1 MSLYQFWLKPQECY
15 LPVIRWLKPTA
26 MKPVLFTLFP
36 RSEERV
42 GKRSDAGVSKLADN
56 TTS

>member
-1 MSLYQFWLKPQECY
+1 
-15 LPVIRWLKPTA
+15 

-42 GKRSDAGVSKLADN
+42 DKRSDAGVSKLADN
-56 TTS
+56 THHCRPFQGTDSKCRKMALAEYRFLNFG